1 MFFSVSSSP
10 PAHQQMK
17 TSTCLPPFHPLF
29 ALSFFRSLS
38 LSLSFFLSFSLSTKK
53 SQQVNEID
61 EIVKSI
67 QKTPGFN
74 AYLILNND
82 GVVLRWEQVKSSN
95 VISGS
100 STTGSTGSGTTSSS
114 GGGNNNNNGSSADGG
129 GTSTSTNTNTST
141 AGSAGNEDEQQ
152 QSQQLYEQPPLTYEK
167 AVQYSHHILDLCS
180 KSKDN
185 MKELFKSNGS
195 GSSGNSGSNN
205 GHSTATESDHHTG
218 NHNNATT
225 SGNCSGSGD
234 EGEEYEV
241 ESIRVR
247 TDSHELIIAQEGN
260 YILVVIYVGQKNGNG
275 GGDFSQDA
283 VLGEDTK

>member
-1 MFFSVSSSP
+1 MAVSIYTTLKIRALLLPS
-10 PAHQQMK
+10 QQMK
-17 TSTCLPPFHPLF
+17 IHP
-29 ALSFFRSLS
+29 SLS
-38 LSLSFFLSFSLSTKK
+38 LFLSFHTKT
-53 SQQVNEID
+53 QQVNEID

-95 VISGS
+95 VN
-100 STTGSTGSGTTSSS
+100 TTGSTTTTGTGSSSGTTSNSSSS
-114 GGGNNNNNGSSADGG
+114 GGGNAEGI
-129 GTSTSTNTNTST
+129 GTSTTVT
-141 AGSAGNEDEQQ
+141 GSASNEDEQ

-167 AVQYSHHILDLCS
+167 AVQYSHHILDLCN

-195 GSSGNSGSNN
+195 GSSSGNNN
-205 GHSTATESDHHTG
+205 GHGNGATEGDHHHTT
-218 NHNNATT
+218 TT
-225 SGNCSGSGD
+225 SGTSD

-275 GGDFSQDA
+275 GDFSQDA
-283 VLGEDTK
+283 VLGDDTK